1 MNMPINSSVESVS
14 VFFPCYN
21 DEFSIGP
28 MVETAREALI
38 EAGVDYEIT
47 VVNDAS
53 PDNSAQ
59 VLENLVEKY
68 PGEVKVITH
77 QPNRGYGGA
86 LKSGFTSA
94 TKQWV
99 FYTDG
104 DGQYDP
110 SELLLLIKNAGNDV
124 DIVQGYK
131 TIDGQVRGRNDSIVR
146 KIIGRMYH
154 HFVSIFF
161 RLKIRDVDCDFRL
174 IRNSVLK
181 ELDLRNDSGVICL
194 ELVRK
199 LQDQGARFVEVPV
212 SHLARPHGSSQ
223 FFNIPRV
230 TKTLFALMVEWKN
243 LVAQANIKN
252 IYAKYKNR

>member
-1 MNMPINSSVESVS
+1 MTINPSVESVS

-28 MVETAREALI
+28 MVAAAHEALL

-47 VVNDAS
+47 VINDAS
-53 PDNSAQ
+53 PDNSAR
-59 VLENLVEKY
+59 VLEAMEEEYKGKL
-68 PGEVKVITH
+68 KVITH
-77 QPNRGYGGA
+77 NPNRGYGGA

-110 SELLLLIKNAGNDV
+110 SELLMLIKNAGDDI

-131 TIDGQVRGRNDSIVR
+131 TLDGKIRGRNDPLYR
-146 KIIGRMYH
+146 KIIGRAYH

-174 IRNSVLK
+174 IRNDVLK
-181 ELDLRNDSGVICL
+181 KLDLHNDSGVICL

-212 SHLARPHGSSQ
+212 SHLSRPHGSSQ
-223 FFNIPRV
+223 FFNFPRV
-230 TKTLFALMVEWKN
+230 AKTLVALMVEWKTI
-243 LVAQANIKN
+243 VAMPNIKRA
-252 IYAKYKNR
+252 IEKYKNRK